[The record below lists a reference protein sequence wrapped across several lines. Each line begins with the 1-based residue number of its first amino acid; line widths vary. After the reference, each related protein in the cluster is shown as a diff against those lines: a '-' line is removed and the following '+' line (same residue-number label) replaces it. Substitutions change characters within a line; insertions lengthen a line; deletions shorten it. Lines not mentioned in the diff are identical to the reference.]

1 MRQTIMVVLMI
12 VAFVSGM
19 GLRGWWESEA
29 LAKSCLTPD
38 WCEDYNTC
46 TQLGCQPIGTVDGCI
61 AEDCV
66 VCCEFTRTKYDCN
79 GDGAQIATIIIFCL
93 WAVVMSN
100 VSHRHNYAMWFHVLS
115 LFPVLVKLMHMH
127 LKCYSLP
134 YPY

>member
-79 GDGAQIATIIIFCL
+79 GDGAPDCNDYHFLSVGCGDVKCL
-93 WAVVMSN
+93 PPPQLCDVV
-100 VSHRHNYAMWFHVLS
+100 
-115 LFPVLVKLMHMH
+115 P
-127 LKCYSLP
+127 CP
-134 YPY
+134 